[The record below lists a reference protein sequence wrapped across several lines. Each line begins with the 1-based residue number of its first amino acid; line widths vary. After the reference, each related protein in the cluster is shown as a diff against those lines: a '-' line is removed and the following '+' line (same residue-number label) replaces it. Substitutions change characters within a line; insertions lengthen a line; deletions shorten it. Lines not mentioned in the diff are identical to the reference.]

1 MQLFTPLAANRDA
14 PLARANPIAKLAA
27 AFALMAVLLASIDP
41 VTPALI
47 CVVLLVAVPLAGL
60 SARTLIAR
68 AWPILALAVA
78 IGLVN
83 VLFGE
88 GRGVPLVRIGPVSIA
103 SETAVTSMGLGL
115 RLVGVALAG
124 LVAIAAT
131 EPIDL
136 ADALIQQLGV
146 SPRFAVGA
154 LAAVRLLPA
163 LAEERQTIALAR
175 RARGLEAGRS
185 PLAAIRLAGGQL
197 FGLLVAAVRKG
208 TRLALAMEAR
218 GFGARPCRSVAR
230 PQRMRRSD
238 WALIGIALAVGAAAI
253 LVSVAVGSWRPLW
266 G

>member
-1 MQLFTPLAANRDA
+1 MQPFTPLAADPRA
-14 PLARANPIAKLAA
+14 PLARANPVAKLAA
-27 AFALMAVLLASIDP
+27 ALVLMAALLTSIDP
-41 VTPALI
+41 LTPSLVLVAL
-47 CVVLLVAVPLAGL
+47 LAAVPLAGL
-60 SARTLIAR
+60 SARTLLAR
-68 AWPILALAVA
+68 VWPILVLAVA

-88 GRGVPLVRIGPVSIA
+88 RRGDELLRIGPVVIA
-103 SETAVTSMGLGL
+103 SETAITGVGLGL
-115 RLVGVALAG
+115 RLVGIALAG
-124 LVAIAAT
+124 LLAVAAT

-136 ADALIQQLGV
+136 ADALVQQLRF

-185 PLAAIRLAGGQL
+185 PRAAIRLAGGQL

-208 TRLALAMEAR
+208 TRLAMAMEAR

-230 PQRMRRSD
+230 PQRMHRSD
-238 WALIGIALAVGAAAI
+238 WALIGIAFAVGAVAI
-253 LVSVAVGSWRPLW
+253 LVSIAAGSWRPLW

>member
-1 MQLFTPLAANRDA
+1 MQLFTPLAANPEA
-14 PLARANPIAKLAA
+14 PLARANPIAKVAA
-27 AFALMAVLLASIDP
+27 AFVLMAVLLVSIDP
-41 VTPALI
+41 VTPAL
-47 CVVLLVAVPLAGL
+47 VVLALLAAVPMTGL
-60 SARTLIAR
+60 SARTLLAR
-68 AWPILALAVA
+68 AWPILALAAAV
-78 IGLVN
+78 GLVN
-83 VLFGE
+83 ALVAERQGE
-88 GRGVPLVRIGPVSIA
+88 ELLRIGPVVLWSG
-103 SETAVTSMGLGL
+103 TAITGLAIGL

-124 LVAIAAT
+124 LLAVAAT

-136 ADALIQQLGV
+136 ADALVQQLRV

-185 PLAAIRLAGGQL
+185 PLAAIRLAGSQL
-197 FGLLVAAVRKG
+197 FGLLVAAVRRG

-218 GFGARPCRSVAR
+218 GFAARQCRSVAR

-238 WALIGIALAVGAAAI
+238 WALLGIAITVGAAAFLI
-253 LVSVAVGSWRPLW
+253 SVAAGSWRPLW